1 MKYLHDFLYE
11 KSKSK
16 SQKGLVVVPKTNND
30 FKKLE
35 KWLDKSDFYGEKNN
49 IEKFYFFPEEDTD
62 SLEKELE
69 KEFIK
74 NDINVTYEL
83 QESNSLK
90 EKAYSMSQQAL
101 MAVAL
106 QVREGDMK
114 LSEVEPAGFR
124 DKVKELVDSDITNK
138 QLRDFAETKKDELKK

>member
-1 MKYLHDFLYE
+1 MK
-11 KSKSK
+11 
-16 SQKGLVVVPKTNND
+16 
-30 FKKLE
+30 
-35 KWLDKSDFYGEKNN
+35 
-49 IEKFYFFPEEDTD
+49 
-62 SLEKELE
+62 SLEFFL
-69 KEFIK
+69 
-74 NDINVTYEL
+74 N
-83 QESNSLK
+83 